1 MIPVIIGAVAL
12 AAGGIGFALGKD
24 NKPKPEQIV
33 VKKAEVSEDYVKWC
47 AERAG
52 KNLQK
57 SPVEPLRSSGFVC
70 SNSFSKDFGR
80 IDDLLSKPN
89 ISNEYIADALNKIER
104 RAKTHRNNTALNFV
118 KDYRKKLRYR

>member
-1 MIPVIIGAVAL
+1 MIPIIVGAAVGL
-12 AAGGIGFALGKD
+12 AGAAILSSD
-24 NKPKPEQIV
+24 DKPKQP
-33 VKKAEVSEDYVKWC
+33 VKEKRQVSEDYVMRQLN
-47 AERAG
+47 RAG

-57 SPVEPLRSSGFVC
+57 SPVESLQSSGFVC